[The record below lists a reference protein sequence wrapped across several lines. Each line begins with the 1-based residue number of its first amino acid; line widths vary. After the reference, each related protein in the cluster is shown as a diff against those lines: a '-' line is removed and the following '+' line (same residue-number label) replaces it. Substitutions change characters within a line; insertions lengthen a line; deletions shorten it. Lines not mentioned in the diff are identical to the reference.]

1 VTRALPLPARQ
12 VTALAKGAAKAGCI
26 AEVKIGDMV
35 IRLVPADKAQP
46 ESSIADDADPATF
59 DAPKHRRCHLWN
71 SNTNRR
77 RPKGRTQSNYNG

>member
-1 VTRALPLPARQ
+1 MTRALPLPARQ

-59 DAPKHRRCHLWN
+59 KTLDDYRAWRERKRAR
-71 SNTNRR
+71 
-77 RPKGRTQSNYNG
+77 GD